1 MKILDLAEFYSERGG
16 GVRSYLDKLVRA
28 AERHGH
34 EVTVV
39 APGPRDEEISSG
51 PAGKVIRYAAPR
63 MPYDSTY
70 HAPIGIRRMRHLIRA
85 TNPDVLQV
93 SSPFLPVW
101 VAKSVES
108 SALRAYV
115 YHSDPIGSYLEPLA
129 TRWFPSRFREALV
142 TPAWAYMRAV
152 CRQFDVT
159 VVASHWLEASLKQ
172 RGCQRVETAPFGI
185 DHADFSTDLRD
196 LALRRELLGELA
208 SDPRSSLL
216 LVAGRLAVDKRQ
228 ARLIEAMIRVAE
240 RRPVGLLLLGDG
252 PERERLCRLGARLP
266 RFRWLAFSKNR
277 TEYARILASAD
288 ALVHGSV
295 SETYG
300 FVLAE
305 ALASGTPLVVPDV
318 AGARAISSPEC
329 SERYSPEARPEE
341 IARAIERLLDRPRSE
356 LSKAAR
362 NRADTI
368 PSMDDH
374 FTSLFALYAER
385 LARQRH
391 SAL

>member
-16 GVRSYLDKLVRA
+16 GVRSYLDKLVHA

-39 APGPRDEEISSG
+39 APGPRDEETSIGS
-51 PAGKVIRYAAPR
+51 AGKVIRYAAPR
-63 MPYDSTY
+63 MPYDPTY

-101 VAKSVES
+101 VAKSAKS

-115 YHSDPIGSYLEPLA
+115 YHSDPIGSYIEPLA
-129 TRWFPSRFREALV
+129 SRWFPRRWGETLV
-142 TPAWAYMRAV
+142 APAWAYMRAV

-159 VVASHWLEASLKQ
+159 VVAAHWLEDTLKQ

-185 DHADFSTDLRD
+185 THADFGPDRRD
-196 LALRRELLGELA
+196 EALRRKVLGSLA
-208 SDPRSSLL
+208 DDPQARLL
-216 LVAGRLAVDKRQ
+216 LVAGRLAIDKRQ
-228 ARLIEAMIRVAE
+228 ARLIEAMLHVAE
-240 RRPVGLLLLGDG
+240 RRPLGLLLLGDG
-252 PERERLCRLGARLP
+252 PERERLSRLGARLP
-266 RFRWLAFSKNR
+266 SFHWLGFSKDR
-277 TEYARILASAD
+277 AQYSQILASVD

-300 FVLAE
+300 FVLGE

-318 AGARAISSPEC
+318 AGARALASPEC
-329 SERYSPEARPEE
+329 SESYAAEADPSQ
-341 IARAIERLLDRPRSE
+341 IAAAIERLLDRPRDE
-356 LSKAAR
+356 LAKAAR
-362 NRADTI
+362 NRADTL
-368 PSMDDH
+368 PSMEDH
-374 FTSLFALYAER
+374 FTALFALYSER
-385 LARQRH
+385 LGRVHH
-391 SAL
+391 SAV